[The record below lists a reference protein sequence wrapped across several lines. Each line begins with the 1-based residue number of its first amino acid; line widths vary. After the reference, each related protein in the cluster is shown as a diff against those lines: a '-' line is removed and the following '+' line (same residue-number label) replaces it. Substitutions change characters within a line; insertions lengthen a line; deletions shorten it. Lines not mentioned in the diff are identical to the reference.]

1 MTTTSTRREWCGSA
15 GDARRTVLFGGLRRV
30 DGAGRRLRERRRRRA
45 ATTTVF
51 GAVTDDDDTNDNADR
66 CFDITKNVV
75 VRIDDASA
83 LTRCARALAD
93 GGVCAVPTDTIYGFA
108 ACAKSAR
115 GVSALYEI
123 KGRAANVPIAIA
135 VADAED
141 VGAYGECEHLAEGL
155 LARLLPGPTTVLL
168 RRRQSRA
175 TTGVAPELNPG
186 VDLIGIRVPASE
198 FVRSLCRAHGGAIAL
213 TSANKS
219 GETSTSAVEEF
230 QPLWSQCDVV
240 VDGGRIPAARSG
252 STIVDLS
259 SRDGE
264 YGIVRVGERC
274 DELERV
280 LVDEF
285 ALRRRAPTE

>member
-1 MTTTSTRREWCGSA
+1 M
-15 GDARRTVLFGGLRRV
+15 LFGGLRRD
-30 DGAGRRLRERRRRRA
+30 DGAGRRLRERRRRRGTTTTTT
-45 ATTTVF
+45 TTTVF
-51 GAVTDDDDTNDNADR
+51 GAVADDDDKNDDGR
-66 CFDITKNVV
+66 RFDGRTDETKNVV

-186 VDLIGIRVPASE
+186 VELIGIRVPASE
-198 FVRSLCRAHGGAIAL
+198 FVRSLCREHGGAIAL

-285 ALRRRAPTE
+285 ALRRRAPSE

>member
-1 MTTTSTRREWCGSA
+1 M
-15 GDARRTVLFGGLRRV
+15 LFGGLRRD
-30 DGAGRRLRERRRRRA
+30 DGAGRRLREGRRRRGT
-45 ATTTVF
+45 TTTVS
-51 GAVTDDDDTNDNADR
+51 GTVTDDDDTNDGLQ
-66 CFDITKNVV
+66 FDARTDKTKSVV

-123 KGRAANVPIAIA
+123 KGRAANVPLAIA

-186 VDLIGIRVPASE
+186 VELIGIRVPASD

-219 GETSTSAVEEF
+219 GATSTSAVEEF

-285 ALRRRAPTE
+285 ALRRRAPSE

>member
-1 MTTTSTRREWCGSA
+1 VVRRRERG
-15 GDARRTVLFGGLRRV
+15 
-30 DGAGRRLRERRRRRA
+30 RRRA
-45 ATTTVF
+45 TTTTKRVF
-51 GAVTDDDDTNDNADR
+51 GAVTADDDDVNDGRFERTDK
-66 CFDITKNVV
+66 TKNVV
-75 VRIDDASA
+75 VRVDDSSA

-115 GVSALYEI
+115 GVNALYEI
-123 KGRAANVPIAIA
+123 KGRAADVPLAIA

-186 VDLIGIRVPASE
+186 VELIGVRVPASE

-219 GETSTSAVEEF
+219 GETSTTAVEEF
-230 QPLWSQCDVV
+230 QELWSKCDVV
-240 VDGGRIPAARSG
+240 VDGGRIPTARSG

-259 SRDGE
+259 SRDGD
-264 YGIVRVGERC
+264 YRIVRVGERC

-285 ALRRRAPTE
+285 ALQRRTPSK